1 MAERPSDAEREHLE
15 REIERQRRENEQ
27 LREDRDRL
35 RRETDDL
42 KRERERLRREI
53 ERLSAALEAA
63 RRAGF
68 RQAAPFAKAQ
78 RQGTGRPPGRRS
90 GVAYGR
96 HGRRR
101 IPTTITETHEAPLP
115 TACPDCGGALRRL
128 RIADQYQ
135 EDLPVVRPVV
145 RRFRVHVG
153 TCRACGRRAQGRHP
167 LQTSDALGA
176 AAVHLGPHAVA
187 LAVVLHKGLGLPLGK
202 VARLFRDQ
210 FGVHVSRGAL
220 VQVCARVAA
229 KATPTYD
236 ALCAQVRGSPVV
248 SPDETGWKVAGRL
261 QWLWAFAT
269 PETTVYAIQ
278 PGRGFAEASAILGVN
293 FAGVLTRD
301 GWAPYRR
308 FTHATHQTCLAHLLR
323 RCRLLRL
330 DHPRSPFAPRVQT
343 VLQQALAL
351 RDRRTARTISAHGL
365 AVARGRLLTKLLD
378 VLPQQSTVPAVQRF
392 AAHLRTEAAALLTFL
407 GDPAVDATNWRAEH
421 AIRPAVV
428 MRKVCGGNRSARGA
442 TTQQVL
448 ASILRTAHQRDVDAT
463 RLLVPLLRASRPI
476 VPPEF
481 QRGLQ

>member
-1 MAERPSDAEREHLE
+1 MAERPSDSEREQLE
-15 REIERQRRENEQ
+15 REIARQRRENEQ

-42 KRERERLRREI
+42 RRERERLRREI

-68 RQAAPFAKAQ
+68 RQAAPFAKGQ
-78 RQGTGRPPGRRS
+78 RQGTGRPPGRRP
-90 GVAYGR
+90 GVGYGR
-96 HGRRR
+96 QGRRR

-153 TCRACGRRAQGRHP
+153 ACRACGRRAQGRHP

-202 VARLFRDQ
+202 VARLFQDQ
-210 FGVHVSRGAL
+210 FGLQVSRGAL
-220 VQVCARVAA
+220 VHLCARVAA
-229 KATPTYD
+229 KATPAYD

-269 PETTVYAIQ
+269 PDTTVYAIQ
-278 PGRGFAEASAILGVN
+278 PGRGFAEAAAILGVD
-293 FAGVLTRD
+293 FAGVLARD

-330 DHPRSPFAPRVQT
+330 DHPRSPFASRVQT

-351 RDRRTARTISAHGL
+351 RDRRTAATISAHGL
-365 AVARGRLLTKLLD
+365 AVARGRLLTTLLD
-378 VLPQQSTVPAVQRF
+378 VLTQQSTVPAVQRF

-463 RLLVPLLRASRPI
+463 GLLVPLLRASSPM
-476 VPPEF
+476 VPPQL